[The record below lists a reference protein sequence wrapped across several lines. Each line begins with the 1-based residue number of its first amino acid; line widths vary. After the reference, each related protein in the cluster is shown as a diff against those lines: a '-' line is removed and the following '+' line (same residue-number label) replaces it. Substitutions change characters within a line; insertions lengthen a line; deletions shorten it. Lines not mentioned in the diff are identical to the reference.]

1 MPPRVT
7 YWTGTWDPAQEAIS
21 KEIQTLRLAAH
32 SRPLVASIS
41 SGQTSALNFS
51 ERVVRLS
58 TRHWPLL
65 RALAPLLER
74 QGDVTHL
81 FGSLDSWHLLRAT
94 GRRPTI
100 MTVVIPGHAAD
111 PQICT
116 HVRTFAVESERL
128 YDELLRAGIPPE
140 RVRVIYPGVDL
151 EDYRPGAAAPSGR
164 FRVLFASSPA
174 DPREFDA
181 RGISLLIEAAR
192 LMPDVD
198 VVLLWREWGDQTAA
212 NTALA
217 RLQPP
222 PNVRLEYLGGR
233 DMPAVYQGA
242 HAVACI
248 YAENFGKS
256 CPNSVI
262 EGLACGAPV
271 VVGNTCGIAS
281 LITGAGAGF
290 AVSRHP
296 DEIASA
302 VTALRSRHSDYA
314 RAARALAETHF
325 DRSRFLAEYSALYR
339 AAEQDVE
346 CAKDA
351 SVAVGDTIA

>member
-7 YWTGTWDPAQEAIS
+7 YWTGTWDPSQEAIS
-21 KEIQTLRLAAH
+21 KEIQTLRSAAH
-32 SRPLVASIS
+32 TRPIVASIS
-41 SGQTSALNFS
+41 SGQTSAINVS

-65 RALAPLLER
+65 RAMAPLLER

-100 MTVVIPGHAAD
+100 MTVVLPGQSTDFRNYA
-111 PQICT
+111 

-128 YDELLRAGIPPE
+128 VGELLLAGIPAD
-140 RVRVIYPGVDL
+140 RVRLIYPGVDL
-151 EDYRPGAAAPSGR
+151 QDYRPKPAMRTGR

-174 DPREFDA
+174 DPGEFEA
-181 RGISLLIEAAR
+181 RGIPLLIEAAR
-192 LMPDVD
+192 LMPAVD

-212 NTALA
+212 KRALD

-222 PNVRLEYLGGR
+222 TNVQIEYLAGR
-233 DMPAVYQGA
+233 DMPTVYQGV
-242 HAVACI
+242 HVVACV

-262 EGLACGAPV
+262 EGLACGTPV

-281 LITGAGAGF
+281 SIAEAGAGL
-290 AVSRHP
+290 AVRKRP
-296 DEIASA
+296 REIAEA
-302 VTALRSRHSDYA
+302 VIALRSRHSAYA
-314 RAARALAETHF
+314 HAARDMAERYF
-325 DRSRFLAEYSALYR
+325 DRTRFLAEYSALYGAISQYSVCGKASNPVP
-339 AAEQDVE
+339 AA
-346 CAKDA
+346 
-351 SVAVGDTIA
+351 